1 MTALDTE
8 ARNALVRARMAES
21 QESLDAVTLLK
32 DNGFYSIAMTRLYY
46 ACFYAATAL
55 LIHHN
60 IYTKTHAGV
69 KHKIHECFVA
79 EGHMTKEE
87 CGCLSVLFEKRQA
100 CDYDAYVRATREEI
114 EEFIPEAQTFI
125 AAVKRNMK

>member
-1 MTALDTE
+1 MTALDQE
-8 ARNALVRARMAES
+8 AREALTRARMEEA
-21 QESLDAVTLLK
+21 QESLDAVNLLK

-46 ACFYAATAL
+46 ACFYAASAL

-79 EGHMTKEE
+79 EGLMSKEE

-100 CDYDAYVRATREEI
+100 CDYDAYVRASREEI
-114 EEFIPEAQTFI
+114 EDFIPQAQIFI
-125 AAVKRNMK
+125 DAVKRNM